1 MANRGFGHFSLSSF
15 VIAVLGLHT
24 VLPNIWQPRR
34 SVSVLIFPKC
44 NTQVIKISS
53 LLRFT
58 DLKSFKPRV
67 ISYVAIQLM
76 LTSPRSHFRQHWTG
90 NEMKTSGVREI
101 CVSALINSSL
111 LVCREFKY
119 VPLCLVLKLPRKASI
134 HHPGFPWK
142 PLIRFQNTSKQHNR
156 PLEMFP
162 RLLRKPVSYFGLGVE
177 GREIPMPGQ
186 TGI

>member
-1 MANRGFGHFSLSSF
+1 
-15 VIAVLGLHT
+15 
-24 VLPNIWQPRR
+24 
-34 SVSVLIFPKC
+34 
-44 NTQVIKISS
+44 
-53 LLRFT
+53 
-58 DLKSFKPRV
+58 
-67 ISYVAIQLM
+67 
-76 LTSPRSHFRQHWTG
+76 
-90 NEMKTSGVREI
+90 MKTSGVREI

-177 GREIPMPGQ
+177 GREIPMPGAERNLKIPERISPEDADPRMLPALRPYPPVGGPHAGPRLAMLCETSVPKAPALLPQ
-186 TGI
+186 LPCVPRDANFGEMYRQGSGLCGGSLLRVSCCSADN